1 MTDTYKDSLTAPN
14 ETPEER
20 EYEFRAHIGAIWTG
34 GRLAIGMATFLYASE
49 AFAYFYLRTS
59 NNSNLWRLPGQLAPL
74 YYGWTV
80 LICLLLMAGLANYG
94 HRRLKKGY
102 TNDFQ
107 VAGWTG
113 VAAGVIA
120 LFFQIWEL
128 VVLPFYPGSSGYA
141 STFIGFVVM
150 NIMTIVFAT
159 YWMETTVTRALRLR
173 KELGG
178 TNPELSSAYPAR
190 SFRANVSSMSYYMG
204 FVALVSIMF
213 FLMFYV
219 A

>member
-1 MTDTYKDSLTAPN
+1 MTDTYKESFAPN

-20 EYEFRAHIGAIWTG
+20 EFEFRSHIGAIWSG
-34 GRLAIGMATFLYASE
+34 GRLAIGMATFLYASL
-49 AFAYFYLRTS
+49 AFAYFYLRSS
-59 NNSNLWRLPGQLAPL
+59 NNDHLWRLAGQRAPL

-80 LICLLLMAGLANYG
+80 LIGLLLMAGLAIFG
-94 HRRLKKGY
+94 QTRLRKGFV
-102 TNDFQ
+102 NDWQ

-113 VAAGVIA
+113 VGAGLIA

-150 NIMTIVFAT
+150 NIMTIIFAT
-159 YWMETTVTRALRLR
+159 YWQETTLARSLRMR
-173 KELGG
+173 RELGG
-178 TNPELSSAYPAR
+178 VNPELSAAHTAR
-190 SFRANVSSMSYYMG
+190 TFRANVASMTYYLG
-204 FVALVSIMF
+204 FVGIVSVMF

-219 A
+219 I

>member
-1 MTDTYKDSLTAPN
+1 
-14 ETPEER
+14 
-20 EYEFRAHIGAIWTG
+20 
-34 GRLAIGMATFLYASE
+34 
-49 AFAYFYLRTS
+49 
-59 NNSNLWRLPGQLAPL
+59 

>member
-1 MTDTYKDSLTAPN
+1 MTDTYKDSLAPN

-20 EYEFRAHIGAIWTG
+20 EYEFRAHIGSLWTG
-34 GRLAIGMATFLYASE
+34 GRLAIGISTFLYASE

-59 NNSNLWRLPGQLAPL
+59 NNSHLWRLPGQLAPL

-80 LICLLLMAGLANYG
+80 LICLLLMSGLAIYG
-94 HRRLKKGY
+94 QSRLRKGF

-107 VAGWTG
+107 VTGWTG
-113 VAAGVIA
+113 VAAGLIA
-120 LFFQIWEL
+120 LFFQCWEL
-128 VVLPFYPGSSGYA
+128 VKLPFYPGSSGYS
-141 STFIGFVVM
+141 STFMGFVVM

-159 YWMETTVTRALRLR
+159 FWMETTAARALRMR

-178 TNPELSSAYPAR
+178 TTPELSSAHTAR
-190 SFRANVSSMSYYMG
+190 SFRANVSSMTYYMG
-204 FVALVSIMF
+204 FVAIVSVMF

>member
-1 MTDTYKDSLTAPN
+1 MTDTYKDSTAPN
-14 ETPEER
+14 ATPEER
-20 EYEFRAHIGAIWTG
+20 EFEFRSHIGSIWTG
-34 GRLAIGMATFLYASE
+34 GRLAIGVATFMYASL
-49 AFAYFYLRTS
+49 AFAYFYLRSS
-59 NNSNLWRLPGQLAPL
+59 NNSHLWRIPGQLAPL
-74 YYGWTV
+74 YYGWTI
-80 LICLLLMAGLANYG
+80 LICMLVMAGLGMYG
-94 HRRLKKGY
+94 HSRLRKGF

-113 VAAGVIA
+113 VAAGLIA

-141 STFIGFVVM
+141 STFVAFVVM

-159 YWMETTVTRALRLR
+159 YWLETAVARSLRLR

-178 TNPELSSAYPAR
+178 TRPELSSAHTAR
-190 SFRANVSSMSYYMG
+190 SFRANVSSMSYYLG
-204 FVALVSIMF
+204 YVGIISIGF

-219 A
+219 Q